1 MRGRTDRVLEYFT
14 AEPLRVSAWLR
25 LPLIGLIVVLVSIAD
40 IDPWFPAM
48 YWAVLAAYTV
58 SALVWV
64 VIAVRGHAW
73 PWAAPVATAVDIL
86 AVLALCVAYG
96 PPAADLLPVLF
107 LLPISVAFEDRPGVT
122 AILGIFAAAGY
133 LGVWMFYS
141 KRDDALGMPNEVY
154 LYFGLFLWLAAATTA
169 LCFVLTRRSA
179 RVNALLDV
187 RRRLVS
193 ESMSADDR
201 HNRELAEQLHDGP
214 LQNLLAARLEL
225 DEVRERH
232 ADPALDAVE
241 SALHD
246 TTTRLRTTVT
256 ALHPQV
262 LAELGLAAALRE
274 LVRQYEHRFAIEA
287 DLEEVGRPPSQSV
300 LYRAARE
307 LLANAHKHAQA
318 TAVRIQLARAGE
330 RIDLAVSD
338 DGVGFD
344 SGRLDRCVA
353 EGHIGLAS
361 LIVRIDSMG
370 GSMEVDSAVGRGT
383 RVSVTVP
390 HTVDNKPV
398 TESSARVR

>member
-1 MRGRTDRVLEYFT
+1 MRGRIDRVLEYFT

-40 IDPWFPAM
+40 IDPWFPAA
-48 YWAVLAAYTV
+48 YWAVLAAYIV

-64 VIAVRGHAW
+64 VIAVRGHVW

-133 LGVWMFYS
+133 LGVWIFYS
-141 KRDDALGMPNEVY
+141 TRDDALGMPNEAY

-187 RRRLVS
+187 RRRLVA
-193 ESMSADDR
+193 EAMQADER
-201 HNRELAEQLHDGP
+201 HNRVVAEHLHDGP

-225 DEVRERH
+225 DEVRERN
-232 ADPALDAVE
+232 PEPSLDMVH
-241 SALHD
+241 SALQD
-246 TTTRLRTTVT
+246 TAAGLRSTVT
-256 ALHPQV
+256 ELHPQV
-262 LAELGLAAALRE
+262 LAQLGLTPAVRE
-274 LVRQYEHRFAIEA
+274 LLRQYDTRSDIVIVA
-287 DLEEVGRPPSQSV
+287 DLEDVGKPESQSL

-307 LLANAHKHAQA
+307 LLANVNRH
-318 TAVRIQLARAGE
+318 ARATTLWVGLVRKGD
-330 RIDLAVSD
+330 RIILTIGD
-338 DGVGFD
+338 DGRGFD
-344 SGRLDRCVA
+344 PAIVDRYVA
-353 EGHIGLAS
+353 EGHIGLGS
-361 LIVRIDSMG
+361 LLARFDAMGGTMEIDSQ
-370 GSMEVDSAVGRGT
+370 VGDGT
-383 RVSVTVP
+383 RVTVTSP
-390 HTVDNKPV
+390 PEPATA
-398 TESSARVR
+398 SSPPLQ

>member
-1 MRGRTDRVLEYFT
+1 MRGRIDRVLEYFT

-40 IDPWFPAM
+40 IDPWFPAA
-48 YWAVLAAYTV
+48 YWAVLAAYIV

-64 VIAVRGHAW
+64 VIAVRGHAGRGPRRW
-73 PWAAPVATAVDIL
+73 PPPSTYWRCSHCASRTDHRRRTYCRCCSCCRSRWRSKIAPASPRSSESSRPQA
-86 AVLALCVAYG
+86 
-96 PPAADLLPVLF
+96 
-107 LLPISVAFEDRPGVT
+107 ISGCGSSTRSGTTPWGCRT
-122 AILGIFAAAGY
+122 R
-133 LGVWMFYS
+133 S
-141 KRDDALGMPNEVY
+141 Y

-246 TTTRLRTTVT
+246 TTTEAAHNRHGVTPAGACRTGARRSAAGVGAAVRTSLRD
-256 ALHPQV
+256 
-262 LAELGLAAALRE
+262 R
-274 LVRQYEHRFAIEA
+274 
-287 DLEEVGRPPSQSV
+287 GRPRRGWP
-300 LYRAARE
+300 AAV
-307 LLANAHKHAQA
+307 
-318 TAVRIQLARAGE
+318 AVRV
-330 RIDLAVSD
+330 VS
-338 DGVGFD
+338 
-344 SGRLDRCVA
+344 
-353 EGHIGLAS
+353 
-361 LIVRIDSMG
+361 G
-370 GSMEVDSAVGRGT
+370 G
-383 RVSVTVP
+383 P
-390 HTVDNKPV
+390 
-398 TESSARVR
+398 